1 MARRKRV
8 PASFA
13 KTMARYKPI
22 PEELKAKDKWLVY
35 GGEGMEPKR
44 PYNPVTRRAAST
56 TGHKTWASFEEC
68 YEAVKGGTYRG
79 LGFVFT
85 GDYIVIDLDNV
96 VDRNGYILPEAADII
111 EAVDSYTEVSQSGR
125 GFHIIARHSGLN
137 LERKRSLLR
146 DCHFSGTGKKP
157 GIEIYANE
165 RYIILTGRV
174 FEGRREIKDAPEAL
188 ENVYNAFVASNGN
201 QGQAATVEDARTA
214 YTKPRGAVSGDLDA
228 IKARMFRGKNR
239 HRIAK
244 LWSGDT
250 SDYPGVN
257 DGLSEARAALLNDLI
272 FYTDANP
279 AQIDALYRQSGL
291 YRLEPE
297 RWDEKR
303 KGNQTFGQTEI
314 ERLIERARKNGE
326 EESRPVTYSE
336 YVRQKVT
343 GAV

>member
-1 MARRKRV
+1 MARRKRI

-137 LERKRSLLR
+137 LVNHEGTLKK
-146 DCHFSGTGKKP
+146 CHFSGVGKEP
-157 GIEIYANE
+157 GIEIYDNE

-188 ENVYNAFVASNGN
+188 ERVYNAFVDKSGN
-201 QGQAATVEDARTA
+201 QAQAAAKEAVRTP
-214 YTKPRGAVSGDLDA
+214 YSEPQEAVSGDLDR
-228 IKARMFRGKNR
+228 IKERMRKGKNR
-239 HRIAK
+239 DRIAK

-257 DGLSEARAALLNDLI
+257 GGLNEARAALLNDLI

-279 AQIDALYRQSGL
+279 VLIDKLYRQSGL
-291 YRLEPE
+291 YRLDPE
-297 RWDEKR
+297 RWNEKR
-303 KGNQTFGQTEI
+303 GSQTFGQYDI
-314 ERLIERARKNGE
+314 GRLINRARENGE
-326 EESRPVTYSE
+326 RDGRPWTYTA
-336 YVRQKVT
+336 YVRWKAT